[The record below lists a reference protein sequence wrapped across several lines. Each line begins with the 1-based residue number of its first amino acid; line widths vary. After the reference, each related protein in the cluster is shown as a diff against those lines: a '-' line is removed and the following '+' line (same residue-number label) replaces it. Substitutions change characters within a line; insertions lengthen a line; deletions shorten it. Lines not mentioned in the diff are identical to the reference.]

1 MEKTHSRHSSI
12 SSDASPPRSLPT
24 TSSPLHPQHR
34 RNDSAA
40 SLPGGPRRRQN
51 AAARAAAQRLAR
63 AMASTGSPENSSAE
77 EDDLDD
83 DLSSVHSFDT
93 STPRRS
99 SIRSSI
105 SQTSLESTTPRRRT
119 SSQVSIDLP
128 SVRNRT
134 PSPAMGRYLTEQ
146 SGAVR
151 PTPIG
156 RAAITGRPSTLPPG
170 RQTLRPAASIS
181 ASDLPALPAVS
192 RREKGMSFDLGNLAV
207 KEEVPPPSS
216 LDLQDEIDVL
226 QEQNDSILQK
236 LHEAEERCEA
246 AESKAQQLERK
257 VSFLG
262 DTTSNGIHTLSR
274 KGTMH
279 RQRQANEGDT
289 PKTDVAK
296 SELRSLKKMARRMI
310 LCQEEKEEVMLKR
323 CWLARYWELCKQYG
337 IYADVAEEKYDYW
350 SSVASDP
357 LKTILSAGKKA
368 RYDTLADGADIKMD
382 KHEALDM
389 IDNSDTKENLMNMI
403 LVEKGMRELASLKV
417 EDAVLIALSQKR
429 LSSTKNLSDE
439 LLHAE
444 GQIPGFVFDLSNEEK
459 EDVQFKQAWLAYYW
473 RRAKNH
479 GIEEDIAEERLQFW
493 VEQDN
498 HSPISQ
504 DAVEVERGLHEL
516 KKLGIEALLWEATR
530 EGIELVDSLAESED

>member
-1 MEKTHSRHSSI
+1 MEKTHSRQSSI
-12 SSDASPPRSLPT
+12 SSDASPPRSLHA
-24 TSSPLHPQHR
+24 TSTPLQPHHR
-34 RNDSAA
+34 RNDSA
-40 SLPGGPRRRQN
+40 SLPGAPRRRQN

-93 STPRRS
+93 STPRRG

-119 SSQVSIDLP
+119 PSQVSIDLP

-134 PSPAMGRYLTEQ
+134 PSPAMGRYLNEQ
-146 SGAVR
+146 SGSIR
-151 PTPIG
+151 PTPIS
-156 RAAITGRPSTLPPG
+156 RTAITGRPSTLPPG
-170 RQTLRPAASIS
+170 RQTLRPSASIS
-181 ASDLPALPAVS
+181 ASDLPALPAAS
-192 RREKGMSFDLGNLAV
+192 RREKGMSFDLGNLVV
-207 KEEVPPPSS
+207 KEEVPPSS

-262 DTTSNGIHTLSR
+262 DAPSNRIHTLSR
-274 KGTMH
+274 KGTMLQ
-279 RQRQANEGDT
+279 QRQANGGDT
-289 PKTDVAK
+289 PKIDVAK
-296 SELRSLKKMARRMI
+296 SELRSLKKMGRRMI
-310 LCQEEKEEVMLKR
+310 LCQEEQEEVMLKR

-337 IYADVAEEKYDYW
+337 IYADVAEEKYEYW

-357 LKTILSAGKKA
+357 LKTVLSAGKKA
-368 RYDTLADGADIKMD
+368 RDDTLAVGADIKTD

-389 IDNSDTKENLMNMI
+389 IDNNNTKENLLNMI

-417 EDAVLIALSQKR
+417 EDAVMIALSQKR
-429 LSSTKNLSDE
+429 LFCTKNLTDE
-439 LLHAE
+439 LLQAE

-459 EDVQFKQAWLAYYW
+459 EDVKFKQAWLAYYW

-498 HSPISQ
+498 HSLSSQ
-504 DAVEVERGLHEL
+504 DALDVERGLHEL

-530 EGIELVDSLAESED
+530 EGIELADSLAESEE

>member
-1 MEKTHSRHSSI
+1 MEKTHSRQSSI
-12 SSDASPPRSLPT
+12 SSDASPPRSLHA
-24 TSSPLHPQHR
+24 TSTPLQPHHR
-34 RNDSAA
+34 RNDSA
-40 SLPGGPRRRQN
+40 SLPGAPRRRQN

-93 STPRRS
+93 STPRRG

-119 SSQVSIDLP
+119 PSQVSIDLP

-134 PSPAMGRYLTEQ
+134 PSPAMGRYLNEQ
-146 SGAVR
+146 SGSIR
-151 PTPIG
+151 PTPIS
-156 RAAITGRPSTLPPG
+156 RTAITGRPSTLPPG
-170 RQTLRPAASIS
+170 RQTLRPSASIS
-181 ASDLPALPAVS
+181 ASDLPALPAAS
-192 RREKGMSFDLGNLAV
+192 RREKGMSFDLGNLVV
-207 KEEVPPPSS
+207 KEEVPPSS

-262 DTTSNGIHTLSR
+262 DTPSNRIHTLSR
-274 KGTMH
+274 KGTMLQ
-279 RQRQANEGDT
+279 QRQANGGDT
-289 PKTDVAK
+289 PKIDVAK
-296 SELRSLKKMARRMI
+296 SELRSLKKMGRRMI
-310 LCQEEKEEVMLKR
+310 LCQEEQEEVMLKR

-337 IYADVAEEKYDYW
+337 IYADVAEEKYEYW

-357 LKTILSAGKKA
+357 LKTVLSAGKKA
-368 RYDTLADGADIKMD
+368 RDDTLAVGADIKTD

-389 IDNSDTKENLMNMI
+389 IDNNNTKENLLNMI

-417 EDAVLIALSQKR
+417 EDAVMIALSQKR
-429 LSSTKNLSDE
+429 LFCTKNLTDE
-439 LLHAE
+439 LLQAE

-459 EDVQFKQAWLAYYW
+459 EDVKFKQAWLAYYW

-498 HSPISQ
+498 HSLSSQ
-504 DAVEVERGLHEL
+504 DALDVERGLHEL

-530 EGIELVDSLAESED
+530 EGIELADSLAESEE

>member
-1 MEKTHSRHSSI
+1 MEKTHSRQSSI
-12 SSDASPPRSLPT
+12 SSDASPPRSLHA
-24 TSSPLHPQHR
+24 TSTPLQPHHR
-34 RNDSAA
+34 RNDSA
-40 SLPGGPRRRQN
+40 SLPGAPRRRQN

-93 STPRRS
+93 STPRRG

-119 SSQVSIDLP
+119 PSQVSIDLP

-134 PSPAMGRYLTEQ
+134 PSPAMGRYLNEQ
-146 SGAVR
+146 SGSIR

-156 RAAITGRPSTLPPG
+156 QTAITGRPSTLPPG
-170 RQTLRPAASIS
+170 RQTLRPSASIS
-181 ASDLPALPAVS
+181 ASDLPALPAAS
-192 RREKGMSFDLGNLAV
+192 RREKGMSFDLGNLVV
-207 KEEVPPPSS
+207 KEEVPPSS

-246 AESKAQQLERK
+246 GESKAQQLERK

-262 DTTSNGIHTLSR
+262 DAPSNRIHTLSR
-274 KGTMH
+274 KGTMLQ
-279 RQRQANEGDT
+279 QRQANGGDT
-289 PKTDVAK
+289 PKIDVAK
-296 SELRSLKKMARRMI
+296 SELRSLKKMGRRMI
-310 LCQEEKEEVMLKR
+310 LCQEEQEEVMLKR

-337 IYADVAEEKYDYW
+337 IYADVAEEKYEYW

-357 LKTILSAGKKA
+357 LKTVLSAGKKA
-368 RYDTLADGADIKMD
+368 RDDTLAVGADIKTD

-389 IDNSDTKENLMNMI
+389 IDNNNTKENLLNMI

-417 EDAVLIALSQKR
+417 EDAVMIALTQKR
-429 LSSTKNLSDE
+429 LFCTKNLTDE
-439 LLHAE
+439 LLQAE

-459 EDVQFKQAWLAYYW
+459 EDVKFKQAWLAYYW

-498 HSPISQ
+498 HSLSSQ
-504 DAVEVERGLHEL
+504 DALDVERGLHEL

-530 EGIELVDSLAESED
+530 EGIELADSLAESEE